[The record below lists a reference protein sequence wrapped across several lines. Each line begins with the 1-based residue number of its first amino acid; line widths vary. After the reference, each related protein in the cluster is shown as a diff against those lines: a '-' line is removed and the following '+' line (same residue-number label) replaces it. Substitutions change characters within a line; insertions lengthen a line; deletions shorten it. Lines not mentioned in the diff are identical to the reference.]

1 LCEPPARPESAGAA
15 IAGTAAATAAIL
27 LSGVVTGLIAARS
40 LGAAGR
46 GELAAMTV
54 WASTFLYA
62 GTLGLPEAV
71 TYFSAAEP
79 SSRERVWT
87 TAQVAAGVLGL
98 LVTLL
103 GWWVIPLLFSADD
116 AALAESIRWF
126 LLFYA
131 IPCLCSLC
139 ACAWLQG
146 TGRLRAFNVSR
157 LTIHVVNAGGM
168 VILLLL
174 GDQLVLHFAAVLLIG
189 NTATCLL
196 AVGLGPVAR
205 VGAAPPSIG
214 LAKRLL
220 HYGMRVQVGNW
231 SNAASVRLDQ
241 LLLSLFAAAA
251 SLGLYVVAVTYA
263 SVLLTIPGSA
273 ALVLLPHIVR
283 QQREGTARACLE
295 RWYRRLLWATVL
307 GGTLIALSG
316 AVLIP
321 ALFGRAFQAAV
332 PLVALLVP
340 ATVMLGM
347 NQVLAAAFRGI
358 GRPEIS
364 STSEVIGVAVTVVG
378 LAALLPGYGIYGA
391 AAASLLAYGS
401 SHVYLTRRALVVF
414 GTDMKSLCV
423 PTRGDL
429 GALRSAAVRIRH
441 QPARPS
447 EPAVSTQER
456 YGG

>member
-1 LCEPPARPESAGAA
+1 
-15 IAGTAAATAAIL
+15 
-27 LSGVVTGLIAARS
+27 
-40 LGAAGR
+40 
-46 GELAAMTV
+46 MTV

-103 GWWVIPLLFSADD
+103 GWWAIPLLFSADD
-116 AALAESIRWF
+116 AALAESIRWY

-205 VGAAPPSIG
+205 VSAAPPSIG

-220 HYGMRVQVGNW
+220 RYGMRVQVGNW

-283 QQREGTARACLE
+283 QQREGTAGACLE

-307 GGTLIALSG
+307 GGALIALSG

-332 PLVALLVP
+332 PLVVLLVP

-347 NQVLAAAFRGI
+347 NQVLATAFRGI

-423 PTRGDL
+423 PTRGDF
-429 GALRSAAVRIRH
+429 GVLRSAALRVRRR
-441 QPARPS
+441 PARPP